1 MTRIEK
7 LSIGVAISFTAIGVY
22 ERVYGFGFDPAT
34 KEIISFA
41 ALFVTVLLMLACIGS
56 AGIAL
61 EESTPDD

>member
-41 ALFVTVLLMLACIGS
+41 ALFVTEVCREKHGHLAPHG
-56 AGIAL
+56 
-61 EESTPDD
+61 